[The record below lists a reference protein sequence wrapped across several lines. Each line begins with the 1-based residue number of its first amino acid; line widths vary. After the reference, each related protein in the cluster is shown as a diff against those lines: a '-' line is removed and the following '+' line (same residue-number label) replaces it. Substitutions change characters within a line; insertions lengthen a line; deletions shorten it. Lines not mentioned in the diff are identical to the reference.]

1 MGHSMMQPHHSGD
14 LACEASGCCGGQ
26 GWQSPFFV
34 PVPMA
39 VFGVLI
45 AFMFGMD
52 ARDAEGLEAL
62 HGRNGPRRLVGRNG
76 ARQAVDEGRH
86 APPPPSRCRDDRL
99 LLRPGAERDDPGNGR
114 DVEPR

>member
-45 AFMFGMD
+45 AFMFGRSMGETGHGD
-52 ARDAEGLEAL
+52 WSAGMGRGKPWMKGGMRHHHHHGAGTTACCCGQAPSETTRETAET
-62 HGRNGPRRLVGRNG
+62 
-76 ARQAVDEGRH
+76 
-86 APPPPSRCRDDRL
+86 
-99 LLRPGAERDDPGNGR
+99 
-114 DVEPR
+114 